1 MKIAILNF
9 NMTSFDKDER
19 MIALLREDARQS
31 VAELARKTNV
41 SRTAAQARLER
52 LERSGVIE
60 GYTVRLSSKFSR
72 NRVRAL
78 VMIKSPPRGR
88 GRVESALGK
97 ISALVTL
104 HSISGH
110 YDLAAEISA
119 PTVEDLDAVIDQIG
133 EIEGVTDTLSS
144 VILSTKLER

>member
-1 MKIAILNF
+1 MPSL
-9 NMTSFDKDER
+9 DQDER
-19 MIALLREDARQS
+19 MIALLRQDARQS
-31 VAELARKTNV
+31 VAELARQMNV

-52 LERSGVIE
+52 LERNGIID
-60 GYTVRLSSKFSR
+60 GYTVRLSSKFNR

-88 GRVESALGK
+88 GRVEKALGQ
-97 ISALVTL
+97 IPALVTL

-119 PTVEDLDAVIDQIG
+119 PAVEDLDAVIDQIG
-133 EIEGVTDTLSS
+133 ELEGVADTLSS
-144 VILSTKLER
+144 VILSTKLDR